1 MASVRHNR
9 KRKRRRSRFGVLFKL
24 LCLVALV
31 AALTFGATV
40 FFQVEAIAVTGNNR
54 YTQEE
59 IIAASGVQVGDNLFR
74 MSKKQISEQI
84 LHQLPYVESV
94 SILRGLPSTITFQV
108 TEWDAV
114 AQVEVYSGASTAAG
128 SAGTSSS
135 GNSSGGDSSGETEGE
150 AQAAAQQAWL
160 ISVGGKLLEPVSP
173 SHTAPI
179 SVTGLT
185 ALVPEAGSMLAVPQ
199 DQQSKL
205 TALTNVLGQLQ
216 EQNMMS
222 RVTSID
228 LTHTSYLQ
236 LRLDGS
242 IDAKLPLTGDTAY
255 YIRALNTAVE
265 EENRRRGGQAVG
277 TMDLTQKKYTAIFTP
292 AEGS

>member
-9 KRKRRRSRFGVLFKL
+9 KRTRRRSRLGILFQL
-24 LCLVALV
+24 LCLAALV

-40 FFQVEAIAVTGNNR
+40 FFQVETLAVTGNSR

-74 MSKKQISEQI
+74 MNKKQISQQI
-84 LHQLPYVESV
+84 LRQLPYVESV

-114 AQVEVYSGASTAAG
+114 AQVEVYAQGQTQESGSEE
-128 SAGTSSS
+128 
-135 GNSSGGDSSGETEGE
+135 ETQ
-150 AQAAAQQAWL
+150 QAAAQEAWL
-160 ISVGGKLLEPVSP
+160 ISVGGKLLEPVSA
-173 SHTAPI
+173 SHTASI
-179 SVTGLT
+179 SVTGIT
-185 ALVPEAGSMLAVPQ
+185 ALAPQAGSMLAVPQ
-199 DQQSKL
+199 DQQGKL
-205 TALTNVLGQLQ
+205 TALTNVLQQLQ
-216 EQNMMS
+216 EQNMMG
-222 RVTSID
+222 RVSSID
-228 LTHTSYLQ
+228 LTHTSYML

-255 YIRALNTAVE
+255 YLRALNAAVE

-277 TMDLTQKKYTAIFTP
+277 TMDLTQKEYTAIFTP

>member
-9 KRKRRRSRFGVLFKL
+9 KRKRRRSRLGILFKL
-24 LCLVALV
+24 LCLAALV

-40 FFQVEAIAVTGNNR
+40 FFQVETLAVTGNSR

-74 MSKKQISEQI
+74 MNKKQISQQI
-84 LHQLPYVESV
+84 LRQLPYVESV

-114 AQVEVYSGASTAAG
+114 AQVEVYDPGQTQ
-128 SAGTSSS
+128 TSQD
-135 GNSSGGDSSGETEGE
+135 GEDSEKEE
-150 AQAAAQQAWL
+150 PLAAAQEAWL

-179 SVTGLT
+179 SVTGIT
-185 ALVPEAGSMLAVPQ
+185 SLVPQAGSMLAVPQ
-199 DQQSKL
+199 DQQGKL
-205 TALTNVLGQLQ
+205 TALTNVLQQLQ

-222 RVTSID
+222 RVSSID
-228 LTHTSYLQ
+228 LTHTSYML

-255 YIRALNTAVE
+255 YLRALNAAVE

-277 TMDLTQKKYTAIFTP
+277 TMDLTQKEYTAIFTP

>member
-9 KRKRRRSRFGVLFKL
+9 KRKRRRSRLGVLFKL
-24 LCLVALV
+24 LCLAALV

-40 FFQVEAIAVTGNNR
+40 FFQVETIAVTGNSR
-54 YTQEE
+54 YTQDE

-74 MSKKQISEQI
+74 MNKKQISQEI

-114 AQVEVYSGASTAAG
+114 AQIEVYAQGQTEES
-128 SAGTSSS
+128 
-135 GNSSGGDSSGETEGE
+135 EEEGE
-150 AQAAAQQAWL
+150 SQQAAAKEAWL
-160 ISVGGKLLEPVSP
+160 ISVGGKLLEPVSA
-173 SHTAPI
+173 SRTAPI

-185 ALVPEAGSMLAVPQ
+185 ALAPEAGSMLAVPQ

-205 TALTNVLGQLQ
+205 TALTNVLEQLQ
-216 EQNMMS
+216 QQGMIS
-222 RVTSID
+222 RVSSID
-228 LTHTSYLQ
+228 LTHASYMI

-255 YIRALNTAVE
+255 YLRALNAAVE

-277 TMDLTQKKYTAIFTP
+277 TMDLTQKEYTAIFTP
-292 AEGS
+292 AESGG

>member
-1 MASVRHNR
+1 MRHNR
-9 KRKRRRSRFGVLFKL
+9 KRKRRRSRLGVLFKL
-24 LCLVALV
+24 LCLAALV

-40 FFQVEAIAVTGNNR
+40 FFQVETIAVTGNSR
-54 YTQEE
+54 YTQDE

-74 MSKKQISEQI
+74 MNKKQISQEI

-114 AQVEVYSGASTAAG
+114 AQIEVYAQGQTEES
-128 SAGTSSS
+128 
-135 GNSSGGDSSGETEGE
+135 EEEGE
-150 AQAAAQQAWL
+150 SQQAAAKEAWL
-160 ISVGGKLLEPVSP
+160 ISVGGKLLEPVSA
-173 SHTAPI
+173 SRTAPI

-185 ALVPEAGSMLAVPQ
+185 ALAPEAGSMLAVPQ

-205 TALTNVLGQLQ
+205 TALTNVLEQLQ
-216 EQNMMS
+216 QQGMIS
-222 RVTSID
+222 RVSSID
-228 LTHTSYLQ
+228 LTHASYMI

-255 YIRALNTAVE
+255 YLRALNAAVE

-277 TMDLTQKKYTAIFTP
+277 TMDLTQKEYTAIFTP
-292 AEGS
+292 AESGG

>member
-24 LCLVALV
+24 LCLAALV

-40 FFQVEAIAVTGNNR
+40 FFQVENIAVTGNSR

-74 MSKKQISEQI
+74 MSKKQISDQI

-114 AQVEVYSGASTAAG
+114 AQVEVYGTQSGE
-128 SAGTSSS
+128 SS
-135 GNSSGGDSSGETEGE
+135 GEETEGE
-150 AQAAAQQAWL
+150 TQVAAQQAWL
-160 ISVGGKLLEPVSP
+160 ISVGGKLLEPVTP
-173 SHTAPI
+173 EHTAPI

-185 ALVPEAGSMLAVPQ
+185 VLVPEAGFMLAVPQ
-199 DQQSKL
+199 DQQDRL
-205 TALTNVLGQLQ
+205 TALTSVLEQLQ
-216 EQNMMS
+216 EQGMMS
-222 RVTSID
+222 RVTTID
-228 LTHTSYLQ
+228 LTHASYLQ

-242 IDAKLPLTGDTAY
+242 IDAKLPLTGDTGY
-255 YIRALNTAVE
+255 YLRALNAAVE

-277 TMDLTQKKYTAIFTP
+277 TMDLTQKEYTAIFTP

>member
-9 KRKRRRSRFGVLFKL
+9 KRKRRRSRLGVLFKL
-24 LCLVALV
+24 LCLAALV

-40 FFQVEAIAVTGNNR
+40 FFQVETIAVTGNSR
-54 YTQEE
+54 YTQDE

-74 MSKKQISEQI
+74 MNKKQISQEI

-114 AQVEVYSGASTAAG
+114 AQVEVYAQGQTEE
-128 SAGTSSS
+128 
-135 GNSSGGDSSGETEGE
+135 SGEEGE
-150 AQAAAQQAWL
+150 SQQAAAKETWL
-160 ISVGGKLLEPVSP
+160 ISVGGKLLEPVSA

-185 ALVPEAGSMLAVPQ
+185 ALAPEAGSMLAVPQ

-205 TALTNVLGQLQ
+205 TALTNVLEKLQ
-216 EQNMMS
+216 QQGMMS
-222 RVTSID
+222 RVSSIE
-228 LTHTSYLQ
+228 LTHVSCMV

-255 YIRALNTAVE
+255 YLRALNAAVE

-277 TMDLTQKKYTAIFTP
+277 TMDLTQKEYTAIFTP
-292 AEGS
+292 AESGG

>member
-9 KRKRRRSRFGVLFKL
+9 KRKRRRGRFGVLFKL
-24 LCLVALV
+24 LCLAALV

-40 FFQVEAIAVTGNNR
+40 FFQVENIAVTGNSR

-114 AQVEVYSGASTAAG
+114 AQVEVYGTQSREG
-128 SAGTSSS
+128 SQE
-135 GNSSGGDSSGETEGE
+135 ETEGE
-150 AQAAAQQAWL
+150 TQAAAQQAWL
-160 ISVGGKLLEPVSP
+160 ISVGGKLLEPVTP
-173 SHTAPI
+173 EHTAPI

-185 ALVPEAGSMLAVPQ
+185 VLVPEAGFMLAVPQ
-199 DQQSKL
+199 DQQDRL
-205 TALTNVLGQLQ
+205 TALTSVLEQLQ
-216 EQNMMS
+216 EQGMMS
-222 RVTSID
+222 RVTAID
-228 LTHTSYLQ
+228 LTHASYLQ

-242 IDAKLPLTGDTAY
+242 IDAKLPLIGDTAY
-255 YIRALNTAVE
+255 YLRALNAAVE

-277 TMDLTQKKYTAIFTP
+277 TMDLTQKEYTAIFTP

>member
-1 MASVRHNR
+1 MASVRHKR

-24 LCLVALV
+24 LCVVALV

-40 FFQVEAIAVTGNNR
+40 FFQVETIAVTGNSR

-59 IIAASGVQVGDNLFR
+59 IVAASGVQVGDNLFR

-114 AQVEVYSGASTAAG
+114 AQVEAYMGASGEDSSTG
-128 SAGTSSS
+128 DSSSGTSS
-135 GNSSGGDSSGETEGE
+135 GGETEGE
-150 AQAAAQQAWL
+150 NQVAAQEAWL
-160 ISVGGKLLEPVSP
+160 ISVGGKLLEPVTP
-173 SHTAPI
+173 EHTAPI

-185 ALVPEAGSMLAVPQ
+185 VLVPEAGSMLAVPQ
-199 DQQSKL
+199 DQQNKL
-205 TALTNVLGQLQ
+205 AALTNVLGQLQ
-216 EQNMMS
+216 AQDMMS

-228 LTHTSYLQ
+228 LTHPSYLQ

-242 IDAKLPLTGDTAY
+242 IDAKIPLAGDTAY
-255 YIRALNTAVE
+255 YLRALNAAVE

-277 TMDLTQKKYTAIFTP
+277 TMDLTQKEYTAIFTP

>member
-1 MASVRHNR
+1 MASVRHKR

-24 LCLVALV
+24 LCGVALV

-40 FFQVEAIAVTGNNR
+40 FFQVETIAVTGNSR

-59 IIAASGVQVGDNLFR
+59 IISASGVEVGDNLFR

-94 SILRGLPSTITFQV
+94 SILRGLPSTLTFQV

-114 AQVEVYSGASTAAG
+114 AQVEVYSGSSAQG
-128 SAGTSSS
+128 SSDGDT
-135 GNSSGGDSSGETEGE
+135 SGGDSSSGETEGE
-150 AQAAAQQAWL
+150 TQTAAQQAWL
-160 ISVGGKLLEPVSP
+160 ISVGGKLLEPVSA

-199 DQQSKL
+199 DQQSRL
-205 TALTNVLGQLQ
+205 TALVNVLDQLQ

-222 RVTSID
+222 RVSSID

-242 IDAKLPLTGDTAY
+242 VDAKLPLTGDTAY
-255 YIRALNTAVE
+255 YLRALSAAVE

-277 TMDLTQKKYTAIFTP
+277 TMDLTQKEYTAIFTP
-292 AEGS
+292 AEGG

>member
-9 KRKRRRSRFGVLFKL
+9 KRKRRRGRFGVLFKL
-24 LCLVALV
+24 LCVAALA

-40 FFQVEAIAVTGNNR
+40 FFQVETIAVAGNSR

-59 IIAASGVQVGDNLFR
+59 IIAVSGVQVGDNLFR

-114 AQVEVYSGASTAAG
+114 AQVEPYTQGQTQTEDGA
-128 SAGTSSS
+128 
-135 GNSSGGDSSGETEGE
+135 EE
-150 AQAAAQQAWL
+150 APQAAAQQAWL
-160 ISVGGKLLEPVSP
+160 ISVGGKLLEPVTAEY
-173 SHTAPI
+173 TAPI

-185 ALVPEAGSMLAVPQ
+185 ALAPEAGSMLAVPQ
-199 DQQSKL
+199 SQQDRR
-205 TALTNVLGQLQ
+205 TALVNLLAQLQ
-216 EQNMMS
+216 EQDMMD
-222 RVTSID
+222 RVTAID
-228 LTHTSYLQ
+228 LSQTTYAQ

-242 IDAKLPLTGDTAY
+242 IDARLPLGGDTAY
-255 YIRALNTAVE
+255 YLRALNAAVE

-277 TMDLTQKKYTAIFTP
+277 TMDLTQKEYTAIFTP